1 MTARIC
7 LYRGSAAVMM
17 SALLAGSAW
26 MKPPVDGAANKVLIG
41 FVAEVCGVPRSA
53 VVLESG
59 ASGRIKRLAVEGVGD
74 DMLLARLISSTGGA

>member
-26 MKPPVDGAANKVLIG
+26 MKPPVDGAALACTGLLAWVLRAAEPVG
-41 FVAEVCGVPRSA
+41 EAMEATGVGSAAAGSVADGVPPA
-53 VVLESG
+53 VPVP
-59 ASGRIKRLAVEGVGD
+59 VP
-74 DMLLARLISSTGGA
+74 